1 MATQAER
8 QKTYREKK
16 RAAGKRDRLYF
27 ATDDQDRIIRE
38 FLEKGSVT
46 KHDTIPPET
55 VAVRDLMDAIRDRL
69 ERAEK
74 RYRTKEGTP
83 LTFWGTWTNLG
94 ERMEKVQKEN
104 DKEVQDLVMLL
115 ARQAGIL

>member
-8 QKTYREKK
+8 QKAYRERK
-16 RAAGKRDRLYF
+16 RAKGQKDRLYF

-38 FLEKGSVT
+38 YLETGLLPT
-46 KHDTIPPET
+46 GIPPET
-55 VAVRDLMDAIRDRL
+55 VAARDKMAAIRDRL

-74 RYRTKEGTP
+74 RFRDKEGNP
-83 LTFWGTWTNLG
+83 IRFWNLLAKI
-94 ERMEKVQKEN
+94 EKRMLAVEKET

-115 ARQAGIL
+115 ARRAGII